1 MMEILFFAF
10 LTGYMI
16 FRLWS
21 ILGKRDGFEGPPSSQ
36 KPTKDPNNVIPM
48 PVRPIKERITPVEE
62 NSEPPVNA
70 ALEEGLKKI
79 LEADP
84 SFRLEPFL
92 DGAIGAY
99 EIIIEAFAKG
109 DKITL
114 KPLLSP
120 AVYKS
125 FTGVLK
131 DREESGQ
138 TVEIQIVEL
147 KDPEILSIE
156 IKGKQ
161 EQITLKFTSEQI
173 VVTKDA
179 EGQILDNPAHLT
191 LIMKDI
197 WTFSRT
203 IGSQDPN
210 WTLVT
215 TRIEGS

>member
-1 MMEILFFAF
+1 
-10 LTGYMI
+10 MI

-36 KPTKDPNNVIPM
+36 KPPNDQNNIIPM
-48 PVRPIKERITPVEE
+48 PIRPLKERITPAET
-62 NSEPPVNA
+62 PPISPVDA

-79 LEADP
+79 QSADP

-92 DGAIGAY
+92 DGAIMAF
-99 EIIIEAFAKG
+99 EIIVEAFAKG
-109 DKITL
+109 DKSTF

-120 AVYKS
+120 TVYKS
-125 FTGVLK
+125 FVSVLK
-131 DREESGQ
+131 DREEAGQ
-138 TVEIQIVEL
+138 TVETKIVEL
-147 KDPEILSIE
+147 KDPVVLNID

-161 EQITLKFTSEQI
+161 EQITLKFISEQI
-173 VVTKDA
+173 VITRDA
-179 EGQILDNPAHLT
+179 QGQILDNPAHLT
-191 LIMKDI
+191 LTMNDI

-210 WTLVT
+210 WTLVA